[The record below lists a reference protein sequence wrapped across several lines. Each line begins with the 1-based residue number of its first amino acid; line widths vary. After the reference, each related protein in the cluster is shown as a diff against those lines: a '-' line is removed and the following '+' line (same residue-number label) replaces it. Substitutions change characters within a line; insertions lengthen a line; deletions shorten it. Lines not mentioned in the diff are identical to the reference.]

1 MIKKSSVMTTTT
13 ALQSLYTVP
22 NGKRTEW
29 KTAWISNIS
38 GSHGSFTFTYYNNKT
53 STTYTIFNAHTL
65 SSKEF
70 FTMGGEQFEFVVM
83 YEGDYIQVSAT
94 HPMTAI
100 VSVVEYNDII
110 QGG

>member
-1 MIKKSSVMTTTT
+1 
-13 ALQSLYTVP
+13 
-22 NGKRTEW
+22 
-29 KTAWISNIS
+29 
-38 GSHGSFTFTYYNNKT
+38 
-53 STTYTIFNAHTL
+53 
-65 SSKEF
+65 
-70 FTMGGEQFEFVVM
+70 MGGEQFEFVVM